1 MAFVDTNVTGSFV
14 EDRDTS
20 VSIGIDLP
28 FRRDL
33 RADGWFATTKTTV
46 EAVKNN
52 IRNLILTNRGERVF
66 QPSFGSNLRAILF
79 DSFDTVTSD
88 NIDEAIREAVS
99 RQLPYITINEVN
111 VVQDGQNENSILV
124 SIEYSTTLEPDTLDS
139 LTLQFNIG
147 E

>member
-1 MAFVDTNVTGSFV
+1 MAKSVR
-14 EDRDTS
+14 EIDRDDNIY
-20 VSIGIDLP
+20 VGVKFPLDYN
-28 FRRDL
+28 
-33 RADGWFATTKTTV
+33 RATGFFNQSKTIQ
-46 EAVKNN
+46 EQSKS
-52 IRNLILTNRGERVF
+52 NLINLLLTSPGERVF

-79 DSFDTVTSD
+79 DSFDTVTPD
-88 NIDEAIREAVS
+88 NIDEAIREAVNS
-99 RQLPYITINEVN
+99 QLPYITINEVN